1 MRLRTGETSRQYGRD
16 VARFLETLPIRDDI
30 FTKTGCHSLQINS
43 LDDFEDGQD
52 FIAITIVLRWQGNNC
67 FFRWSHSLTTLP

>member
-1 MRLRTGETSRQYGRD
+1 
-16 VARFLETLPIRDDI
+16 LETLPIRDDI

-43 LDDFEDGQD
+43 LDDFEDGHGQD

-67 FFRWSHSLTTLP
+67 FFRWSQGFNSCRKHA